1 LTELPDPPKKMRILV
16 AIPHF
21 FDLSRA
27 VSRAPGHGS
36 LAGDPGPRIEA
47 LSACVSALHQL
58 FGRPQV
64 MIDIARC
71 EAKDANTA
79 LAAAKLE
86 VVICTTRGQHLLSR
100 LTLDR
105 GVFSHEPTD
114 AEPLLLGFECHA
126 ALYERL
132 GDYDYYCYL
141 EDDLIL
147 RDPWYFAKQA
157 WFAAQ
162 VGPGAVLLPN
172 RYEVARGGVAWK
184 AYIDGD
190 LAAEVAAPFQNIAEA
205 PELKGTCLG
214 RELTFHRPKNP
225 HSGCFFLSTEQLR
238 MWGRRPDFLDR
249 DTRFVGP
256 LESAATLGLM
266 RAFRIYKPAPEVA
279 SFLEIEHAGTA
290 YISNLRRRILV

>member
-1 LTELPDPPKKMRILV
+1 MRILA

-21 FDLSRA
+21 FDLSRE
-27 VSRAPGHGS
+27 VRHDPQHGA

-47 LSACVSALHQL
+47 LAACVSALHQL
-58 FGRPQV
+58 FGGPQV
-64 MIDIARC
+64 IIDIARR
-71 EAKDANTA
+71 EAKDANA
-79 LAAAKLE
+79 RFAAAQLD
-86 VVICTTRGQHLLSR
+86 VLVCTTRGQHLLSR
-100 LTLDR
+100 LPLGQSALR
-105 GVFSHEPTD
+105 HHPTD

-141 EDDLIL
+141 EDDLII
-147 RDPWYFAKQA
+147 RDPWFFAKLR
-157 WFAAQ
+157 WFHGQ

-184 AYIDGD
+184 AYLDGD
-190 LAAEVAAPFQNIAEA
+190 LAAEVSAPFQNIADA
-205 PELKGTCLG
+205 PELLGSCLG
-214 RELTFHRPKNP
+214 HELIFRRPSNP
-225 HSGCFFLSTEQLR
+225 HSGCFFLTTEQLR
-238 MWGRRPDFLDR
+238 AWCTRPEFLDR

-290 YISNLRRRILV
+290 FIGNLRYRASS